1 MKTLPKRRKRELTN
15 KWVLFGQ
22 SGTTLMALVDPKNW
36 VLKPNTYFV
45 SEDFVKANLL
55 SLKDI
60 TRQCDGRTRVLMMS

>member
-1 MKTLPKRRKRELTN
+1 MKVLPKRRKRELTN

-22 SGTTLMALVDPKNW
+22 SGTTLLALVDPKNW

-55 SLKDI
+55 SLNDI
-60 TRQCDGRTRVLMMS
+60 TKQCDGRTRVLMMA